1 MRRMTAQHPSR
12 RASDVVA
19 ATFAVLLSILGA
31 ACSEAQEPRSA
42 SSPAFS
48 AAELAAP
55 PRENWVTNGGNVF
68 NQRHS
73 RLDQINR
80 DNVAELRA
88 VRRFSLEGSG
98 MGARN
103 SGQGQPLVH
112 EGVIYQVT
120 GDNDVFAFDVD
131 TGETLWRYR
140 AELDPDEVFVCCGWT
155 SRGLGMSE
163 GKIFLGRLDAKLVA
177 LDQVTGEV
185 VWEIQAEDNQDG
197 FAITSAPLYYDG
209 LVITGFAG
217 GEYGIRGRV
226 NAYDAATGDLVWTF
240 YTIPGP
246 GELGHDTWPQD
257 SDAWMSG
264 GAPVWQTPAVD
275 PELGLIYF
283 STGNPG
289 PDLNGAIRAGDNL
302 FSVSIVALDVATGE
316 HRWHCQQVHHDIW
329 DYASPQPVILF
340 DATID
345 GVPRKGLAEISKSG
359 YLYILDRITG
369 EPLIGIPETPVPQ
382 EPAQATAATQPIPV
396 GDEIMQHAIDIA
408 PEGFTLVNQGR
419 TFTPFASETVLYA
432 PLSGT
437 NWPPSSYD
445 PATNLM
451 YICANDGIGGATM
464 DEDLEGPPPSP
475 AQYVGGSFARPN
487 TAPARGIYAAVDLKT
502 NRIAWRQTWA
512 ERCWNSSVT
521 TAGGLVFLGRS
532 DGRLTALDSAT
543 GMKLWEFQT
552 DAGIHAAPSV
562 FEHEGVQYLVAYA
575 GGTIYARN
583 KKGDGL
589 WLFSLE
595 GTLEPLPPGS
605 GDPIPEVAAA
615 PAAVAVPPGRL
626 ADTGHGRE
634 VYLQA
639 CLPCHGVDGAGGHN
653 GAAPLT
659 AALDVEGILTTVA
672 NGRNAMPA
680 FGSVYSVEDIH
691 DVAEYVRGELVA
703 H

>member
-1 MRRMTAQHPSR
+1 MRATHVSRLATAAAALCAAIG
-12 RASDVVA
+12 AS
-19 ATFAVLLSILGA
+19 
-31 ACSEAQEPRSA
+31 CSDAQESRM
-42 SSPAFS
+42 SPAFT
-48 AAELAAP
+48 AEALAAY
-55 PRENWVTNGGNVF
+55 PREHWVTNGGNLA

-73 RLDQINR
+73 PLDQIDR
-80 DNVAELRA
+80 DTVAELRA
-88 VRRFSLEGSG
+88 VRRYSLEGSG
-98 MGARN
+98 MGPRN
-103 SGQGQPLVH
+103 SGQGQPLVYD
-112 EGVIYQVT
+112 GVIYQVT
-120 GDNDVFAFDVD
+120 GDNDVFAFDVE

-140 AELDPDEVFVCCGWT
+140 AGLDPDAVNVCCGWT
-155 SRGLGMSE
+155 SRGLGMGE
-163 GKIFLGRLDAKLVA
+163 GKIFLGRLDAKLIA
-177 LDQVTGEV
+177 LDQATGEV
-185 VWEIQAEDNQDG
+185 VWEIQAEDSAGG
-197 FAITSAPLYYDG
+197 FAITSAPLYYEG
-209 LVITGFAG
+209 MVITGFTG
-217 GEYGIRGRV
+217 GEYGVRGRV
-226 NAYDAATGDLVWTF
+226 KAYDAATGALIWTF
-240 YTIPGP
+240 YTVPGP

-264 GAPVWQTPAVD
+264 GAPVWQTPAID

-289 PDLNGAIRAGDNL
+289 PDLNGAVRAGDNL
-302 FSVSIVALDVATGE
+302 FSVSIVALDVATGAY
-316 HRWHCQQVHHDIW
+316 RWHFQQVHHDIW
-329 DYASPQPVILF
+329 DYDSPQPVILF
-340 DATID
+340 DAVID
-345 GVPRKGLAEISKSG
+345 GIPRKGLAEISKSG

-369 EPLIGIPETPVPQ
+369 EPLIGIVETPVPQ
-382 EPAQATAATQPIPV
+382 EPLQATAATQPIPV

-419 TFTPFASETVLYA
+419 TFTPFASEPVLYA

-445 PATNLM
+445 PSTNLM

-464 DEDLEGPPPSP
+464 DQDLEGPPPSP

-487 TAPARGIYAAVDLKT
+487 TSPARGIYAAVDLRT

-552 DAGIHAAPSV
+552 DAGIHAAPTV

-575 GGTIYARN
+575 GGTLYARN

-595 GTLEPLPPGS
+595 GALEPLPPGA
-605 GDPIPEVAAA
+605 GDPLPEIAAA
-615 PAAVAVPPGRL
+615 PAAVAVPEGRTADL
-626 ADTGHGRE
+626 AHGRE
-634 VYLQA
+634 LYMQA
-639 CLPCHGVDGAGGHN
+639 CLPCHGVDGSGGHN

-659 AALDVEGILTTVA
+659 AALEMGAILTTA
-672 NGRNAMPA
+672 TNGRNAMPA
-680 FGSVYSVEDIH
+680 FGPVYTVEDLH
-691 DVAEYVRGELVA
+691 DVAGFIRGELAVR
-703 H
+703 